1 MNFNAAL
8 RDKSPSIFINACII
22 LDYKCVFLLIS
33 SPIEKAD
40 GLCFNL
46 TVIATNNTP
55 QTVGLAKDA
64 WEVARDSLFLE
75 QKLGQGCFAE
85 VWRGKAENI
94 FCFGWIF

>member
-1 MNFNAAL
+1 M
-8 RDKSPSIFINACII
+8 
-22 LDYKCVFLLIS
+22 
-33 SPIEKAD
+33 
-40 GLCFNL
+40 
-46 TVIATNNTP
+46 IATNNTP

>member
-1 MNFNAAL
+1 MNFIAAL
-8 RDKSPSIFINACII
+8 RDPHLPSFSMHALFWII
-22 LDYKCVFLLIS
+22 SVFFLLIS